1 MLRRIVELKVG
12 LRVPRAGEGTE
23 LLSIGEKVVHA
34 LFSDSFLI
42 YFKNF

>member
-1 MLRRIVELKVG
+1 
-12 LRVPRAGEGTE
+12 